1 MGFGNLGISEIAIIA
16 VLILLFF
23 GPERI
28 PEMARTVG
36 QIMREFRRGVNE
48 IQRELQEVERSVSE
62 DSASDGESRRPPRGR
77 IEPGGSEGAG
87 DGSGGMEEV
96 PAAKWDHRDMRPD
109 YPGEEEADDEPDLRT
124 PPAPETGEEP
134 REEDEDDAGDRH
146 GGRSEGGPHPGS
158 SPD

>member
-62 DSASDGESRRPPRGR
+62 DPASDGESRRPPRGR
-77 IEPGGSEGAG
+77 IEPGGAEET
-87 DGSGGMEEV
+87 GSGS
-96 PAAKWDHRDMRPD
+96 AAGPEAEA
-109 YPGEEEADDEPDLRT
+109 PVGEEQE
-124 PPAPETGEEP
+124 GGG
-134 REEDEDDAGDRH
+134 EDDDGDRP
-146 GGRSEGGPHPGS
+146 GRRGEGGPHLGS

>member
-48 IQRELQEVERSVSE
+48 IQRELREVERSVSE

-77 IEPGGSEGAG
+77 IEPGGAGETG

-109 YPGEEEADDEPDLRT
+109 YPGEEEGEPDVRT
-124 PPAPETGEEP
+124 PPTRETGEEP
-134 REEDEDDAGDRH
+134 QEEDEDDGD
-146 GGRSEGGPHPGS
+146 GRGRRGEVGPHTGS
-158 SPD
+158 PPD